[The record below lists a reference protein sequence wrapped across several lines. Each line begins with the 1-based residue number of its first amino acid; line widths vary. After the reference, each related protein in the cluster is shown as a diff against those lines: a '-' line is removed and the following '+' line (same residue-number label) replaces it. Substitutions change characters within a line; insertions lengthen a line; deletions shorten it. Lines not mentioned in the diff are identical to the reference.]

1 MAQRQ
6 YDIACEVKAY
16 LEKNPAAAVVNLGC
30 GLDETFHKCDNGL
43 CKGYNIDLPDVIG
56 IRNELLT
63 DQKREKNLAFDLND
77 EAWMDEIV
85 TENGAIFFAAG
96 VFYYF
101 KTEDVK
107 ALFCKMAGRSHG
119 KDGYSENRIQRHK
132 LKVSV
137 SNEPAWAKCCDHG
150 HNKQMKKEIGSSD
163 VMSKTIQFEVKT
175 SKHTEMKD
183 ITRLVQQAVTDS
195 GVKDGI
201 CMVFIPHTTAA
212 VTINEN
218 ADPDVVR
225 DFTTEIGKIVPW
237 EDGYYHFEGN
247 SAAHLKSSMIGFSEQ
262 IIIEDGRLVL
272 GTWQGIYFCEYDGP
286 RSRKVLV
293 KVLDI

>member
-1 MAQRQ
+1 MKSITLNVR
-6 YDIACEVKAY
+6 
-16 LEKNPAAAVVNLGC
+16 
-30 GLDETFHKCDNGL
+30 
-43 CKGYNIDLPDVIG
+43 
-56 IRNELLT
+56 T
-63 DQKREKNLAFDLND
+63 D
-77 EAWMDEIV
+77 
-85 TENGAIFFAAG
+85 
-96 VFYYF
+96 
-101 KTEDVK
+101 
-107 ALFCKMAGRSHG
+107 
-119 KDGYSENRIQRHK
+119 
-132 LKVSV
+132 
-137 SNEPAWAKCCDHG
+137 
-150 HNKQMKKEIGSSD
+150 
-163 VMSKTIQFEVKT
+163 
-175 SKHTEMKD
+175 KHTQMKD
-183 ITRLVQQAVTDS
+183 ITGQVRDAVRES

-293 KVLDI
+293 KILNI